1 MCVSFCVRG
10 CKHVSHLDADM
21 IDTIT
26 EERVRKFQKDE
37 KCISEEIGEALILP
51 FLHVF

>member
-1 MCVSFCVRG
+1 MRIFLRAWV
-10 CKHVSHLDADM
+10 HVSHLDADM
-21 IDTIT
+21 IDKIT

-37 KCISEEIGEALILP
+37 KGISEEIGVALILP